1 MLMIGSLLLGVF
13 AFFKKDSL
21 PSADNLRAELNKEPR
36 QIAVQRP
43 LLQTQVKGV
52 QYSIQP
58 RYSYDLYGLVV
69 SLHDSDTWWD
79 YAHREWG
86 DHVNVVDF
94 CVVWGENVRE
104 GAYRPLSYWND
115 QWTCWAKPDTDAAW
129 KAFDPT
135 AISNNHLVTD
145 DPSVARELRKVRIGD
160 QVHLR
165 GYLVDYSIVRNG
177 AATAPRVTST
187 VRNDSGQGACEVVY
201 VEDFEVLASPNRM
214 WRAALKL
221 ALGVLLASLIAWAF
235 LPPKFND

>member
-1 MLMIGSLLLGVF
+1 MLMIGSLLLGIVS
-13 AFFKKDSL
+13 FFKKDSL
-21 PSADNLRAELNKEPR
+21 PAPEGLRAELSQEPR
-36 QIAVQRP
+36 QLAVQKA
-43 LLQTQVKGV
+43 LLRAEVKGV

-69 SLHDSDTWWD
+69 SLHDSDAWWD

-94 CVVWGENVRE
+94 CVVWGENVRG
-104 GAYRPLSYWND
+104 GAYRSLSYWND
-115 QWTCWAKPDTDAAW
+115 QWTCWFKTDSDAAW
-129 KAFDPT
+129 SAFDST

-160 QVHLR
+160 QVHFR
-165 GYLVDYSIVRNG
+165 GYLVDYSAVRNG
-177 AATAPRVTST
+177 VATTPRVSSI

-201 VEDFEVLASPNRM
+201 VETLEVLASPNRT
-214 WRAALKL
+214 WHLALKL
-221 ALGVLLASLIAWAF
+221 SLYVLLASLIVWAF

>member
-1 MLMIGSLLLGVF
+1 MIGSLLLGIVS
-13 AFFKKDSL
+13 FFKKDSL
-21 PSADNLRAELNKEPR
+21 PAAHGLRAELNEEPR
-36 QIAVQRP
+36 QVEVQKP
-43 LLQTQVKGV
+43 LLRAEVKGV
-52 QYSIQP
+52 QYNIQP

-69 SLHDSDTWWD
+69 SLHDSDSWWD

-94 CVVWGENVRE
+94 CVVWGENIRRE
-104 GAYRPLSYWND
+104 AYKPVSFGND
-115 QWTCWAKPDTDAAW
+115 QWTCWAQADTDAAW

-135 AISNNHLVTD
+135 AVSNNHLVTD

-160 QVHLR
+160 QVHFR

-177 AATAPRVTST
+177 AATAPRVSST
-187 VRNDSGQGACEVVY
+187 VRTDSGNGACEVVY

-214 WRAALKL
+214 WRFALKL
-221 ALGVLLASLIAWAF
+221 SLGVLLASLIAWAF